1 MSNLSPFFAKFIFLR
16 NNFLNF
22 LGQIFVQS
30 WIFASI
36 FEKFLQFLKLILRQ
50 TVKLN
55 LLLNSKKTSKSDSKM
70 TKATK
75 KTKSISRLSKLNRL
89 NIFYK
94 FWPKSLI
101 LHDKLRLIIS
111 IFCQIILVFG
121 MTFGVLTSLPV
132 HAEDGVIGF
141 SDCKFGSA
149 EEIRKKGEA
158 GAAPGNET
166 FRKCLQQILTF
177 IFVLGVF
184 LIGIRIAIEAF
195 KSLNPVISGNSI
207 NNSVKLGQDIVIGL
221 ILIGAPSIFLGLFNE
236 AALQLPNLFELAQYR
251 PGNEKAKT
259 STTGT
264 GTTGTSPTGGTG
276 TGTAG
281 GTTGSGGAGTTSGT
295 DLIVNGEEVSRKDL
309 EDAVQRR
316 IDKKTLTDSQ
326 TKILEE
332 HDKKLSTTSGSSN
345 TIWISKDLLKV
356 NKDEVIKALAEAQKK
371 PTEGGNQLV
380 QDGIKYAQGLG
391 KSCLSS
397 SFNPDRSSSDKSS
410 DTTACGLLQ
419 SSRIQLSALEYQMN
433 YPSGQSFVLPSGWS
447 RTGSYAPTNGSK
459 DTHYQLD
466 FINGS
471 RKIKAVFSCSTAAI
485 AKQSPLTQANFTNNA
500 ELNVPGCEINA
511 RFMQL

>member
-1 MSNLSPFFAKFIFLR
+1 MSNLSLFFAKFIFLR

-22 LGQIFVQS
+22 FGQIFVQS

-36 FEKFLQFLKLILRQ
+36 FEKFLQFLQRILRQ
-50 TVKLN
+50 TVKFN
-55 LLLNSKKTSKSDSKM
+55 QLLNSKKTSKSDSKI

-75 KTKSISRLSKLNRL
+75 KTKSISRLSRLNRL

-94 FWPKSLI
+94 FWPQSLI
-101 LHDKLRLIIS
+101 LQDKLRLIIS

-276 TGTAG
+276 TADGTS
-281 GTTGSGGAGTTSGT
+281 GSGGAGTAKET
-295 DLIVNGEEVSRKDL
+295 DLTVGGKKVSKEDL
-309 EDAVQRR
+309 DEAIQRR

-332 HDKKLSTTSGSSN
+332 YDKKLSTTSGSSD
-345 TIWISKDLLKV
+345 TIWISKDLQKV

-397 SFNPDRSSSDKSS
+397 SFNPDRSSSDRSS
-410 DTTACGLLQ
+410 DATACGLLQ

-447 RTGSYAPTNGSK
+447 RTGTYAPTNGSK

-471 RKIKAVFSCSTAAI
+471 RKIKAVFSCPTAAI